1 MDNALIIFI
10 RNPEPG
16 KVKTRLAA
24 AVGDE
29 RALAIYRELLDLTRR
44 AALGSE
50 AEKYLWYSHFVDKAD
65 GWPESDFRKMLQQGE
80 DLGDRMAYAFETA
93 LADHDKAVIIGS
105 DCPYLSP
112 VLLDEAFE
120 LLDDSDFVIGPAT
133 DGGYYLLGMNRFAP
147 EVFQGIEWSTD
158 TVFRET
164 VARIRQSGADY
175 EVLPLLSDV
184 DEIGDWERFKGVRG

>member
-184 DEIGDWERFKGVRG
+184 DEIGDWERFKRVRG

>member
-29 RALAIYRELLDLTRR
+29 RALASYRELLDLTRR

-184 DEIGDWERFKGVRG
+184 DEIGDWERFKGERG

>member
-80 DLGDRMAYAFETA
+80 DLGDRMAYAFETV
-93 LADHDKAVIIGS
+93 LADHGKAVIIGS

-120 LLDDSDFVIGPAT
+120 ALDDSDFVIGPAT
-133 DGGYYLLGMNRFAP
+133 DGGYYLLGMNRFVP
-147 EVFQGIEWSTD
+147 EIFQGIEWSTD

-175 EVLPLLSDV
+175 EVLPQLSDV
-184 DEIGDWERFKGVRG
+184 DEIADWERFQGGRN

>member
-184 DEIGDWERFKGVRG
+184 DEIGDWERFKGGRG

>member
-184 DEIGDWERFKGVRG
+184 DEIGDWERFKGERG

>member
-24 AVGDE
+24 AVGAE

-184 DEIGDWERFKGVRG
+184 DEIGDWERFKRVRG